1 MTYRE
6 IVYACLDILKLTS
19 DDSLYTEDHIIFLA
33 NKARTLLLK
42 QRYSDIKKKIPE
54 SNYQTI
60 CLDLEKVQNIQ
71 DLECKGS
78 SLRTVQEIPYLMKI
92 GNPKVYP
99 QNYYLGEITYISRD
113 RMKYVGY
120 NPSLQ
125 NIIYAS
131 LGPDNHIYLK
141 SSNPQFLNLQK
152 VSFTGIFD
160 DAEAAAL
167 LKCNNGEVNC
177 DILDMDFPL
186 EAALVPDVIS
196 LVVKELLSA
205 EYRPEDLQN
214 DNQDNLSDISAFIRR
229 NMKANFAK
237 QMDNDL

>member
-71 DLECKGS
+71 DLSCQGS
-78 SLRTVQEIPYLMKI
+78 SLRTIQEVPYLMKI

-99 QNYYLGEITYISRD
+99 QNYYLGEITYISRE
-113 RMKYVGY
+113 RMRYVGHNKY
-120 NPSLQ
+120 LQ
-125 NIIYAS
+125 NIIYCS
-131 LGPDNHIYLK
+131 LAPDNHLYFK
-141 SSNPQFLNLQK
+141 SSNPQHLYLKK
-152 VSFTGIFD
+152 VQVTGIFED
-160 DAEAAAL
+160 IQNASQLE
-167 LKCNNGEVNC
+167 CNNYSSQC
-177 DILDMDFPL
+177 QDLLDKTFPL
-186 EAALVPDVIS
+186 EEGLVQPLIEI
-196 LVVKELLSA
+196 VVKQLGPSV
-205 EYRPEDLQN
+205 DLP
-214 DNQDNLSDISAFIRR
+214 QDQENNAQDDL
-229 NMKANFAK
+229 AK
-237 QMDNDL
+237 NNK

>member
-42 QRYSDIKKKIPE
+42 QRYSDIKKRIPE

-99 QNYYLGEITYISRD
+99 QNYYLGEITYISRE
-113 RMKYVGY
+113 RMRYVGHNKY
-120 NPSLQ
+120 LQ
-125 NIIYAS
+125 NIIYCS
-131 LGPDNHIYLK
+131 LAPDNHLYFK
-141 SSNPQFLNLQK
+141 SSNPQHLYLKK
-152 VSFTGIFD
+152 VQVTGIFED
-160 DAEAAAL
+160 IQNASQLE
-167 LKCNNGEVNC
+167 CNNDNSQC
-177 DILDMDFPL
+177 QDILDKTFPL
-186 EAALVPDVIS
+186 EEGLVHPLIEII
-196 LVVKELLSA
+196 VKQLGPSV
-205 EYRPEDLQN
+205 DLP
-214 DNQDNLSDISAFIRR
+214 QDQENNAQDDL
-229 NMKANFAK
+229 ANNNK
-237 QMDNDL
+237 

>member
-19 DDSLYTEDHIIFLA
+19 DDSLYTEEHIIFLA

-42 QRYSDIKKKIPE
+42 QRYSDIKKRIPE

-99 QNYYLGEITYISRD
+99 QNYYLGEITYISRE
-113 RMKYVGY
+113 RMRYVGHNKY
-120 NPSLQ
+120 LQ
-125 NIIYAS
+125 NIIYCS
-131 LGPDNHIYLK
+131 LAPDNHLYFK
-141 SSNPQFLNLQK
+141 SSNPQHLYLKK
-152 VSFTGIFD
+152 VQVTGIFED
-160 DAEAAAL
+160 IQNASQLE
-167 LKCNNGEVNC
+167 CNNDNSQC
-177 DILDMDFPL
+177 QDILDKTFPL
-186 EAALVPDVIS
+186 EEGLVHPLIEII
-196 LVVKELLSA
+196 VKQLGPSV
-205 EYRPEDLQN
+205 DLP
-214 DNQDNLSDISAFIRR
+214 QDQENNAQDDL
-229 NMKANFAK
+229 ANNNK
-237 QMDNDL
+237 

>member
-99 QNYYLGEITYISRD
+99 QNYYLGEITYISRE
-113 RMKYVGY
+113 RMRYVGHNKY
-120 NPSLQ
+120 LQ
-125 NIIYAS
+125 NIIYCS
-131 LGPDNHIYLK
+131 LAPDNHLYFK
-141 SSNPQFLNLQK
+141 SSNPQHLYLKK
-152 VSFTGIFD
+152 VQVTGIFED
-160 DAEAAAL
+160 IQNASQLE
-167 LKCNNGEVNC
+167 CNNDNSQC
-177 DILDMDFPL
+177 QDILDKTFPL
-186 EAALVPDVIS
+186 EEGLIHPLIEII
-196 LVVKELLSA
+196 VKQLGPSV
-205 EYRPEDLQN
+205 DLP
-214 DNQDNLSDISAFIRR
+214 QDQENNAQDDL
-229 NMKANFAK
+229 ANNNK
-237 QMDNDL
+237 

>member
-99 QNYYLGEITYISRD
+99 QNYYLGEITYISRE
-113 RMKYVGY
+113 RMRYVGHNKY
-120 NPSLQ
+120 LQ
-125 NIIYAS
+125 NIIYCS
-131 LGPDNHIYLK
+131 LAPDNHLYFK
-141 SSNPQFLNLQK
+141 SSNPQHLYLKK
-152 VSFTGIFD
+152 VQITGIFED
-160 DAEAAAL
+160 IQNASQLE
-167 LKCNNGEVNC
+167 CNNDNSQC
-177 DILDMDFPL
+177 QDILDKTFPL
-186 EAALVPDVIS
+186 EEGLVHPLIEII
-196 LVVKELLSA
+196 VKQLGPSV
-205 EYRPEDLQN
+205 DLP
-214 DNQDNLSDISAFIRR
+214 QDQENNAQDDL
-229 NMKANFAK
+229 ANNNK
-237 QMDNDL
+237 

>member
-99 QNYYLGEITYISRD
+99 QNYYLGEITYISRE
-113 RMKYVGY
+113 RMRYVGHNKY
-120 NPSLQ
+120 LQ
-125 NIIYAS
+125 NIIYCS
-131 LGPDNHIYLK
+131 LAPDNHLYFK
-141 SSNPQFLNLQK
+141 SSNPQYLYLKK
-152 VSFTGIFD
+152 VQVTGIFED
-160 DAEAAAL
+160 IQKASEL
-167 LKCNNGEVNC
+167 ECNNNNNSQC
-177 DILDMDFPL
+177 SDILDNTFPL
-186 EAALVPDVIS
+186 EEGLVQPLIEIIIKQLGPSVNLPQDQ
-196 LVVKELLSA
+196 E
-205 EYRPEDLQN
+205 N
-214 DNQDNLSDISAFIRR
+214 DAQDNL
-229 NMKANFAK
+229 ANTNNK
-237 QMDNDL
+237 

>member
-99 QNYYLGEITYISRD
+99 QNYYLGEITYISRE
-113 RMKYVGY
+113 RMRYVGHNKY
-120 NPSLQ
+120 LQ
-125 NIIYAS
+125 NIIYCS
-131 LGPDNHIYLK
+131 LAPDNHLYFK
-141 SSNPQFLNLQK
+141 SSNPQYLYLKKVQVTGVFEDIQK
-152 VSFTGIFD
+152 AS
-160 DAEAAAL
+160 EL
-167 LKCNNGEVNC
+167 ECNNNNNSQC
-177 DILDMDFPL
+177 SDILDNTFPL
-186 EAALVPDVIS
+186 EEGLVQPLIEIIIKQLGPSVNLPQDQ
-196 LVVKELLSA
+196 E
-205 EYRPEDLQN
+205 N
-214 DNQDNLSDISAFIRR
+214 DAQDNL
-229 NMKANFAK
+229 ANTNNK
-237 QMDNDL
+237 

>member
-78 SLRTVQEIPYLMKI
+78 SLRTVQKIPYLMKI

-99 QNYYLGEITYISRD
+99 QNYYLGEITYISRE
-113 RMKYVGY
+113 RMRYVGHNKY
-120 NPSLQ
+120 LQ
-125 NIIYAS
+125 NIIYCS
-131 LGPDNHIYLK
+131 LAPDNHLYFK
-141 SSNPQFLNLQK
+141 SSNPQYLYLKK
-152 VSFTGIFD
+152 VQVTGIFED
-160 DAEAAAL
+160 IQKASEL
-167 LKCNNGEVNC
+167 ECNNNNSQC
-177 DILDMDFPL
+177 SDILDNTFPL
-186 EAALVPDVIS
+186 EEGLVQPLIEIIIKQLGPSVNLPQDQ
-196 LVVKELLSA
+196 E
-205 EYRPEDLQN
+205 N
-214 DNQDNLSDISAFIRR
+214 DAQDNL
-229 NMKANFAK
+229 ANTNNK
-237 QMDNDL
+237 

>member
-99 QNYYLGEITYISRD
+99 QNYYLGEITYISRE
-113 RMKYVGY
+113 RMRYVGHNKY
-120 NPSLQ
+120 LQ
-125 NIIYAS
+125 NIIYCS
-131 LGPDNHIYLK
+131 LAPDNHLYFK
-141 SSNPQFLNLQK
+141 SSNPQHLYLKK
-152 VSFTGIFD
+152 VQVTGIFED
-160 DAEAAAL
+160 IQNASQLE
-167 LKCNNGEVNC
+167 CNNDNSQC
-177 DILDMDFPL
+177 QDILDKTFPL
-186 EAALVPDVIS
+186 EEGLVHPLIEII
-196 LVVKELLSA
+196 VKQLGPSV
-205 EYRPEDLQN
+205 DLP
-214 DNQDNLSDISAFIRR
+214 QDQENNAQDDL
-229 NMKANFAK
+229 ANNNK
-237 QMDNDL
+237 

>member
-99 QNYYLGEITYISRD
+99 QNYYLGEITYISRE
-113 RMKYVGY
+113 RMRYVGHNKY
-120 NPSLQ
+120 LQ
-125 NIIYAS
+125 NIIYCS
-131 LGPDNHIYLK
+131 LAPDNHLYFK
-141 SSNPQFLNLQK
+141 SSNPQHLYLKK
-152 VSFTGIFD
+152 VQVTGIFED
-160 DAEAAAL
+160 IQNASQLE
-167 LKCNNGEVNC
+167 CNNDSSQC
-177 DILDMDFPL
+177 QDILDKTFPL
-186 EAALVPDVIS
+186 EEGLVQPLIEI
-196 LVVKELLSA
+196 VVKQLGPSV
-205 EYRPEDLQN
+205 DLP
-214 DNQDNLSDISAFIRR
+214 QDQENNAQDDL
-229 NMKANFAK
+229 AK
-237 QMDNDL
+237 NNK

>member
-19 DDSLYTEDHIIFLA
+19 DDSLYTEEHIIFLA

-99 QNYYLGEITYISRD
+99 QNYYLGEITYISRE
-113 RMKYVGY
+113 RMRYVGHNKY
-120 NPSLQ
+120 LQ
-125 NIIYAS
+125 NIIYCS
-131 LGPDNHIYLK
+131 LAPDNHLYFK
-141 SSNPQFLNLQK
+141 SSNPQYLYLKK
-152 VSFTGIFD
+152 VQVTGIFED
-160 DAEAAAL
+160 IQKASEL
-167 LKCNNGEVNC
+167 ECNNNSQC
-177 DILDMDFPL
+177 SDILDNTFPL
-186 EAALVPDVIS
+186 EEGLVQPLIEIIIKQLGPSVNLPQDQ
-196 LVVKELLSA
+196 E
-205 EYRPEDLQN
+205 N
-214 DNQDNLSDISAFIRR
+214 DAQDNL
-229 NMKANFAK
+229 ANTNNK
-237 QMDNDL
+237 

>member
-19 DDSLYTEDHIIFLA
+19 DDSLYTEEHIIFLA

-42 QRYSDIKKKIPE
+42 QRYSDIKKRIPE

-99 QNYYLGEITYISRD
+99 QNYYLGEITYISRE
-113 RMKYVGY
+113 RMRYVGHNKY
-120 NPSLQ
+120 LQ
-125 NIIYAS
+125 NIIYCS
-131 LGPDNHIYLK
+131 LAPDNHLYFK
-141 SSNPQFLNLQK
+141 SSNPQHLYLKK
-152 VSFTGIFD
+152 VQVTGIFED
-160 DAEAAAL
+160 IQNASQLE
-167 LKCNNGEVNC
+167 CNNNNSQC
-177 DILDMDFPL
+177 QDILDKTFPL
-186 EAALVPDVIS
+186 EEGLVQPLIEIVIKQLGPS
-196 LVVKELLSA
+196 V
-205 EYRPEDLQN
+205 DLP
-214 DNQDNLSDISAFIRR
+214 QDQENNAQDDL
-229 NMKANFAK
+229 AK
-237 QMDNDL
+237 NNK